1 MSPELAPSTNNLAS
15 NINPLSSSY
24 PSRAT
29 HSTEHSIPD
38 RSPMD
43 SNVAA
48 ADHRHGGSTDMRT
61 AAPDDN
67 LLNFLNFAAEEK
79 AALKDDLETLKLS
92 GFF

>member
-1 MSPELAPSTNNLAS
+1 
-15 NINPLSSSY
+15 
-24 PSRAT
+24 
-29 HSTEHSIPD
+29 
-38 RSPMD
+38 MD